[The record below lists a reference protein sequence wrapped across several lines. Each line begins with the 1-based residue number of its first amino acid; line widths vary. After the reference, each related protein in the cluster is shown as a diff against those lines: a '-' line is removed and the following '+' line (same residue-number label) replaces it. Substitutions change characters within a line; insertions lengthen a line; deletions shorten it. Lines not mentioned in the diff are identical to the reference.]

1 LVRIMNR
8 SILNDNCIPL
18 SPVLAEKIGLN
29 EAIVVQQVHY
39 WIEMYRNTK
48 DEKIK
53 EKHFHDG
60 KWWIYNTY
68 EEWQKQFPFWSIITI
83 KRIFGNLK
91 KLNVILT
98 GKYNN
103 KKYDHTKWYT
113 IDYEVL
119 ESLVNTDSIN
129 LIQSNV
135 SNCDNG
141 KCQNDT
147 TYTIDYSENS
157 SSIEKQLN
165 DSYITF
171 FSKAEKSQSD
181 DLDFNIIER
190 QIRKYCEENDCEEYI
205 DNLIGTFRYFYEDY
219 ERCFGKDHTIL
230 SQKNIDK
237 TCDKLIAFAYS
248 TLGIYNLHDYKVMIY
263 HYLRTDYKKAI
274 NYSILH
280 FTTKGI
286 MKNLYYKYIYQGEDV
301 ILPFC

>member
-1 LVRIMNR
+1 MNR

-68 EEWQKQFPFWSIITI
+68 DEWHKQFPFWCLRT
-83 KRIFGNLK
+83 LK
-91 KLNVILT
+91 SVFQKAIDKEVLLV
-98 GKYNN
+98 GHYNIR
-103 KKYDHTKWYT
+103 KYDHTNWYT
-113 IDYEVL
+113 VNYDKV
-119 ESLVNTDSIN
+119 ESLVNTDSAISALSIVQDLHN
-129 LIQSNV
+129 PSCN
-135 SNCDNG
+135 NCTD
-141 KCQNDT
+141 
-147 TYTIDYSENS
+147 YTIDYSETS

-165 DSYITF
+165 DNYITF

-190 QIRKYCEENDCEEYI
+190 QIRKYCEENDCEEYTN
-205 DNLIGTFRYFYEDY
+205 NLIGTFRYFYEDY

-237 TCDKLIAFAYS
+237 TCDGLIDFAYS

-280 FTTKGI
+280 FTTEGI
-286 MKNLYYKYIYQGEDV
+286 MKNLYYKYIYQGENA